1 MYNQN
6 QTQKTIA
13 LLLKIDKEK
22 RSALW
27 STVAYL
33 ISVGILQWILYYF
46 KIIEDFELVNF
57 SYLLLC
63 AIIYGGARFFIVK
76 ICENLVNKNR
86 SNIDDDTLVQI
97 IYKKMKRIKRIFSV
111 SIIIMV
117 LSAIVISFYSINI
130 EKDILL
136 SYVKYATFPFWFV
149 CFAYSPIESIL
160 EYLKGLSGGKLLLKV
175 EYSTLKQQKKNYTI
189 LSLCMLFIFVC
200 FGFVSMAFPSLIQ
213 ERLGESAGIL
223 MLIIIVFI
231 VSQSG
236 LTRNSEDLY
245 LKENAEYWEKASKKD
260 GSNTDQ
266 NSSKIDE

>member
-6 QTQKTIA
+6 QTQKAIV

-33 ISVGILQWILYYF
+33 ISVAILEWILYYF
-46 KIIEDFELVNF
+46 KIIEDFQLMNL

-63 AIIYGGARFFIVK
+63 AVIYGAVRFFIVK

-86 SNIDDDTLVQI
+86 SNVNNDTLILI
-97 IYKKMKRIKRIFSV
+97 IYEKMKKIKRISFI
-111 SIIIMV
+111 SIIIMG
-117 LSAIVISFYSINI
+117 LSAIFIAFYNRSFD
-130 EKDILL
+130 KDI
-136 SYVKYATFPFWFV
+136 VYAYFNYAAFPFMFV
-149 CFAYSPIESIL
+149 CFAYSRIQTMQ
-160 EYLKGLSGGKLLLKV
+160 EYLKGLSEGKILLKV

-189 LSLCMLFIFVC
+189 LCLFMLFIFVC
-200 FGFVSMAFPSLIQ
+200 FGFVSLEFPSLIQ

-223 MLIIIVFI
+223 MIIIIVYI
-231 VSQSG
+231 VAQSG

-245 LKENAEYWEKASKKD
+245 LKENAEYWEKVSKNDK
-260 GSNTDQ
+260 SSTD
-266 NSSKIDE
+266 